1 MHFRNNSEPHAGP
14 PISVFKA
21 LPEVWELIRPRRR
34 LLALGL
40 VLMVINSVTGLV
52 LPAST
57 KFLVDDVIGKHHA
70 SLLMPLVGMVLLS
83 TLVQGLTSFAL
94 TQTLSKA
101 AQRLIAELRSRVQE
115 HVGRLTLQYF
125 DSTKVGTLV
134 SRIMTDVEGVRNLIG
149 TGLIDFVGGLLT
161 AVIAFV
167 VLVRISPVMTAIAF
181 GFLLVFGVALRK
193 AFQTI
198 RPIFRERGKINAEVT
213 GRLTESLGGV
223 RVVKGY
229 HAEAREHEVFAVGI
243 ETALAKCLPDADGN
257 VAARAFLCH
266 ADGRGGSDRHVHG
279 LAADSCCASSP
290 SAVSS
295 LTPCFSDTSPR
306 RSFRWSE
313 SEPRLPRH
321 WRDWS
326 ALARCS
332 TSIPKMR
339 TRSARSASAESRA
352 RSSSA
357 M

>member
-1 MHFRNNSEPHAGP
+1 
-14 PISVFKA
+14 
-21 LPEVWELIRPRRR
+21 
-34 LLALGL
+34 
-40 VLMVINSVTGLV
+40 MVINRVAGLV

-57 KFLVDDVIGKHHA
+57 KFLVDDVIGKHHVN
-70 SLLMPLVGMVLLS
+70 LLMPLVGAVLLA

-115 HVGRLTLQYF
+115 HVGRLSLQYF

-229 HAEAREHEVFAVGI
+229 HAEAREHEVFAAGI
-243 ETALAKCLPDADGN
+243 ERLLQNVFRTLTATSVLGLSSAMLMGVVGAIVMFMGSRQILARQAHP
-257 VAARAFLCH
+257 
-266 ADGRGGSDRHVHG
+266 GRLLHLHHV
-279 LAADSCCASSP
+279 SWI
-290 SAVSS
+290 
-295 LTPCFSDTSPR
+295 PR
-306 RSFRWSE
+306 RAAAFRWSA

-321 WRDWS
+321 WRGWN

-332 TSIPKMR
+332 TSTPRTR
-339 TRSARSASAESRA
+339 TRSALSASAESKA